1 MTPLNDLDEQR
12 PAAAPPQPSLTARVA
27 RGAGFIVGGR
37 FVMGLLGF
45 LNTVIVARL
54 LLPDDFGVVAIG
66 LGAMQILTNIS
77 DIGVSQAVIK
87 FRDADRDDLDTLF
100 TLSVIR
106 GLIIAAVLAGLAPA
120 AAAFYGDP
128 RVFWVFVGAAL
139 YPLSTGFINPKFFEF
154 ERDLDYSKEFIAT
167 VVFKLAGVAVSIAVA
182 VLYRSYWAMILGLAA
197 NGFVQML
204 LSYLMRPHRP
214 RLTFSSFRKVVG
226 FSGWLTGVGVMAA
239 LNNKLDALILAR
251 ATGVAGAGHYFMGI
265 QLAELPT
272 REIAFPASRAIY
284 PGLSELQGDPGRA
297 REAYLRGVEA
307 LAAIA
312 MPAAIGFALIA
323 RDLIPFLLGDH
334 WADAVPVVEIIT
346 PVLGAQMPYLATQF
360 YAMALGATRL
370 VFFRELAFLLVR
382 TPIFIAATI
391 AYGVKGAAVAI
402 AACGFLYIALNLT
415 LYARTSGDWLWR
427 PAWRPR
433 RSFLAS
439 AAMAATVLGLQA
451 SGALDK
457 LPVLARIMAD
467 AAVGVAIYL
476 GVHAALWRI
485 EGLPD
490 GVERSIFDLA
500 RPALRRLG
508 AH

>member
-1 MTPLNDLDEQR
+1 MDEETRQIS
-12 PAAAPPQPSLTARVA
+12 AGSAPQPSLTTRVA
-27 RGAGFIVGGR
+27 RGASWIVAGR

-54 LLPDDFGVVAIG
+54 LLPEDFGVVAIG
-66 LGAMQILTNIS
+66 LGAMQILTNVS

-87 FRDADRDDLDTLF
+87 FRDADRNDLDTLF

-106 GLIIAAVLAGLAPA
+106 GLIIAAALAGLAPA
-120 AAAFYGDP
+120 AAAFYGDD

-139 YPLSTGFINPKFFEF
+139 YPLFTGFMNPKFFEF
-154 ERDLDYSKEFIAT
+154 ERALDYSKEFFAT
-167 VVFKLAGVAVSIAVA
+167 VVFKLAGVAVSIAIA
-182 VLYRSYWAMILGLAA
+182 VIFRSYWAMILGLAA
-197 NGFVQML
+197 NGFVQMF
-204 LSYLMRPHRP
+204 LSYLMRPHWP
-214 RLTFSSFRKVVG
+214 RLTFASFQKVFG
-226 FSGWLTGVGVMAA
+226 FSGWLTGVGVMSA

-251 ATGVAGAGHYFMGI
+251 ATGVTGAGHYFMGI
-265 QLAELPT
+265 QLAEMPT

-284 PGLSELQGDPGRA
+284 PGLSELQNDPARA

-312 MPAAIGFALIA
+312 MPAAIGFAVIA

-334 WADAVPVVEIIT
+334 WQDAIPVVEIIT

-370 VFFRELAFLLVR
+370 VFFRELAFFLIR

-391 AYGVKGAAVAI
+391 AYGLKGAAIAI
-402 AACGFLYIALNLT
+402 AACGVLYIALNLT
-415 LYARTSGDWLWR
+415 LYARTSGDALWR

-433 RSFLAS
+433 RSFVAA
-439 AAMAATVLGLQA
+439 AAMAAAVVGLQA
-451 SGALDK
+451 SGVFSALPT
-457 LPVLARIMAD
+457 LIRIVAD
-467 AAVGVAIYL
+467 AAIGSAVYI
-476 GVHAALWRI
+476 GVHVALWRV

-490 GVERSIFDLA
+490 GVERSIMGLLQ
-500 RPALRRLG
+500 PVLRRAFSRKRG
-508 AH
+508 